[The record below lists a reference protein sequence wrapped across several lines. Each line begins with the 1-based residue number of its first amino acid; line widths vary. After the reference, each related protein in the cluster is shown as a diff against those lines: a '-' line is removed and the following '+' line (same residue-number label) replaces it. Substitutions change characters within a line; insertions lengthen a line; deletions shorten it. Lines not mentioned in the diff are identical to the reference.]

1 MPAISK
7 TRCLAIARAAV
18 GPIHDASFSAPRFSA
33 RPDGPRE
40 QVQCNDFY
48 RARAA
53 RTARVAEVAA
63 VLWAESRGV
72 HQTEV
77 FEAMARLSSIY
88 RTAVPSFFDAILQEL
103 RK

>member
-7 TRCLAIARAAV
+7 TRCLALARAAV
-18 GPIHDASFSAPRFSA
+18 GPIHNASFSAPRFSA

-40 QVQCNDFY
+40 RVQCDNFY

-53 RTARVAEVAA
+53 RTVRVAEVAA
-63 VLWAESRGV
+63 VLWAESRGI

-77 FEAMARLSSIY
+77 FEAIARLSSIY
-88 RTAVPSFFDAILQEL
+88 KTTAAGLFEAILQEL